1 MTDIN
6 PDLFLSA
13 VLGYQKTAAIKAAL
27 ALDIFT
33 AITRG
38 SGDARDVARQTGAS
52 PRGIRILCDYLTI
65 QGFLEKQ
72 GERYQLTEST
82 KLFLTTSSPA
92 WMGSV
97 VDFLASPEMIS
108 LWLDDPV
115 SYVRNGGSVGLA
127 NLASDN
133 PVWVKFAKAMV
144 PLVSP
149 AARAIAADVSGWPV
163 PPRKVLD
170 VAAGHGIFG
179 ISLAQAI
186 PKVEVTVID
195 WQGVLVVAEENAAQA
210 GVSERYR
217 AIAGSAFDVDWGG
230 DFDLVLL
237 TNFLHHFDEQTC
249 IGLLARAKN
258 SLTPSGRA
266 LAVELV
272 PNDDRVTPPF
282 AASFAFIML
291 GSTPR
296 GDAYTARQFDEMARK
311 AGFTSAVV
319 KDLPPSPL
327 SLVTF
332 EKG

>member
-1 MTDIN
+1 MTNIN

-33 AITRG
+33 AISRG
-38 SGDARDVARQTGAS
+38 SGDARDLAREIGAS
-52 PRGIRILCDYLTI
+52 SRGIRILCDYLTI
-65 QGFLEKQ
+65 QGFLEKH
-72 GERYQLTEST
+72 GEHYGLAEST
-82 KLFLTTSSPA
+82 KLFLTTPSPA

-97 VDFLASPEMIS
+97 VDFLASPEMTS

-127 NLASDN
+127 NLAPDN

-149 AARAIAADVSGWPV
+149 AARVIASDVSAWPV

-170 VAAGHGIFG
+170 IAAGHGIFG

-186 PKVEVTVID
+186 PQAQVTAID
-195 WQGVLVVAEENAAQA
+195 WQGVLAVAEENAAQA

-217 AIAGSAFDVDWGG
+217 AIAGSAFDVDWGR

-249 IGLLARAKN
+249 VGLLARAKN

-296 GDAYTARQFDEMARK
+296 GDAYTARQFDAMARK
-311 AGFTSAVV
+311 AGFTAAVV
-319 KDLPPSPL
+319 KELPPSPL
-327 SLVTF
+327 SLVAF
-332 EKG
+332 ERA